1 MKHDNFSRKGYHSDD
16 YSRFAAPDYLDRISL
31 SHADSGRVLSRE
43 AQTHRS
49 DTFIYEEICEAL
61 LNDPYVDATNIEV
74 QVEDGIVTL
83 KGHVESRE
91 MKKDSELCIEH
102 IHGIVDVFNL
112 LTLYQFKE
120 AGAHG
125 LVKYQ
130 ARI

>member
-1 MKHDNFSRKGYHSDD
+1 MKRKRVYHNDD
-16 YSRFAAPDYLDRISL
+16 YSRFAAPDYFEHTSL
-31 SHADSGRVLSRE
+31 PS
-43 AQTHRS
+43 TYRS
-49 DTFIYEEICEAL
+49 DALIYEDVCEAL

-74 QVEDGIVTL
+74 KVEDGIVTL

-102 IHGIVDVFNL
+102 IPGIEDVFNL
-112 LTLYQFKE
+112 LTLYKFKE
-120 AGAHG
+120 AGAQG